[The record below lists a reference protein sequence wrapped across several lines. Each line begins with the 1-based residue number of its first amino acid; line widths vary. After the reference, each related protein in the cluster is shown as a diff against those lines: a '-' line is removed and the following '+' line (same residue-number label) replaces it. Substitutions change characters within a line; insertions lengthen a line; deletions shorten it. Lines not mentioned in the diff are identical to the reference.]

1 MSKIKN
7 KIKKNI
13 TKEKEFK
20 EEQEKKENYSKKQV
34 INLLKILISILLV
47 VLAVCMI
54 AKFANG
60 DFKKEEKE
68 SVDYTNI
75 VAGQTFT
82 RSEDEYYVLFYD
94 NDDILDKIKSSITET
109 IYKVDLNSSLN
120 KNIISEEGNS
130 KATNAESLKIN
141 GTTIIKIE
149 DGKNVSYI
157 EGYDNVVNYLKEL

>member
-1 MSKIKN
+1 MSKIEN

-68 SVDYTNI
+68 TVY
-75 VAGQTFT
+75 
-82 RSEDEYYVLFYD
+82 ED
-94 NDDILDKIKSSITET
+94 IRET
-109 IYKVDLNSSLN
+109 HVWK
-120 KNIISEEGNS
+120 
-130 KATNAESLKIN
+130 
-141 GTTIIKIE
+141 
-149 DGKNVSYI
+149 
-157 EGYDNVVNYLKEL
+157 

>member
-1 MSKIKN
+1 MSKIEN

-13 TKEKEFK
+13 TKEKEMK
-20 EEQEKKENYSKKQV
+20 EKLEKKENYSKKQV
-34 INLLKILISILLV
+34 INLLKIIIAILLTVLV
-47 VLAVCMI
+47 VCFI

-60 DFKKEEKE
+60 DFKKDEEE

-82 RSEDEYYVLFYD
+82 RSEDEYYVLFYED
-94 NDDILDKIKSSITET
+94 EAILDKIGSVTDT

-120 KNIISEEGNS
+120 KNIVSEEGNP
-130 KATNAESLKIN
+130 KVEDAESLKIN

-157 EGYDNVVNYLKEL
+157 EGYDAVVDYLNEL

>member
-1 MSKIKN
+1 MSKIEN

-13 TKEKEFK
+13 TKEKEIK
-20 EEQEKKENYSKKQV
+20 EKLEKKENYSKKQV
-34 INLLKILISILLV
+34 INLLKIIIAILLTVLV
-47 VLAVCMI
+47 VCFI

-60 DFKKEEKE
+60 DFKKDEEE

-94 NDDILDKIKSSITET
+94 DEAILDKIGSVTDA

-120 KNIISEEGNS
+120 KNIVSEEGNP
-130 KATNAESLKIN
+130 KAEDAESLKIN

-149 DGKNVSYI
+149 GGKNISYI
-157 EGYDNVVNYLKEL
+157 EGYDAVVDYLNEL

>member
-1 MSKIKN
+1 MSKIEN

-13 TKEKEFK
+13 TKEKEMK
-20 EEQEKKENYSKKQV
+20 EKLEKKENYSKKQV
-34 INLLKILISILLV
+34 INLLKIIIAILLTVLV
-47 VLAVCMI
+47 VCFI

-60 DFKKEEKE
+60 DFKKDEEE

-94 NDDILDKIKSSITET
+94 DEAILDKIGSVTDA

-120 KNIISEEGNS
+120 KNIVSEEGNP
-130 KATNAESLKIN
+130 KAEDAESLKIN

-149 DGKNVSYI
+149 GGKNISYI
-157 EGYDNVVNYLKEL
+157 EGYDAVVDYLNEL

>member
-1 MSKIKN
+1 MSKIEN

-13 TKEKEFK
+13 TKEKEMK
-20 EEQEKKENYSKKQV
+20 EKLEKKENYSKKQV
-34 INLLKILISILLV
+34 INLLKIIIAILLTVLV
-47 VLAVCMI
+47 VCFI
-54 AKFANG
+54 AKLANG
-60 DFKKEEKE
+60 DFKKDEEE

-94 NDDILDKIKSSITET
+94 DEAILDKIGSVTDA

-120 KNIISEEGNS
+120 KNIVSEEGNP
-130 KATNAESLKIN
+130 KAEDAESLKIN

-149 DGKNVSYI
+149 GGKNVSYI
-157 EGYDNVVNYLKEL
+157 EGYDAVVDYLNEL

>member
-1 MSKIKN
+1 MSKIEN

-13 TKEKEFK
+13 TKEKELK
-20 EEQEKKENYSKKQV
+20 EEQEKKENYSKRQV

-54 AKFANG
+54 VKFANG
-60 DFKKEEKE
+60 DFKKEKE
-68 SVDYTNI
+68 ENVDYTNI

-94 NDDILDKIKSSITET
+94 NDEILDKIKSSITET

-130 KATNAESLKIN
+130 KAEDAESLKIN

-157 EGYDNVVNYLKEL
+157 EGYDAVVDYLNEL

>member
-1 MSKIKN
+1 MSKIEN

-13 TKEKEFK
+13 TKEKEMK
-20 EEQEKKENYSKKQV
+20 EKLEKKENYSKKQV
-34 INLLKILISILLV
+34 INLLKIIIAILLTVLV
-47 VLAVCMI
+47 VCFI

-60 DFKKEEKE
+60 DFKKDEEE

-94 NDDILDKIKSSITET
+94 DEAILDKIGSVTDT

-120 KNIISEEGNS
+120 KNIVSEEGNP
-130 KATNAESLKIN
+130 KAEDAESLKIN

-149 DGKNVSYI
+149 GGKNVSYI
-157 EGYDNVVNYLKEL
+157 EGYDAVVDYLSEL

>member
-1 MSKIKN
+1 MSKIEN

-13 TKEKEFK
+13 TKEKEIK
-20 EEQEKKENYSKKQV
+20 EKLEKKENYSKKQV
-34 INLLKILISILLV
+34 INLLKIIIAILLTVLV
-47 VLAVCMI
+47 VCFI

-60 DFKKEEKE
+60 DFKKDEEE

-94 NDDILDKIKSSITET
+94 DEAILDKIGSVTDA

-120 KNIISEEGNS
+120 KNIVSEEGNP
-130 KATNAESLKIN
+130 KAEDAESLKIN

-149 DGKNVSYI
+149 GGKNVSYI
-157 EGYDNVVNYLKEL
+157 EGYDAVVDYLNEL